1 MPTRADRLYLGRH
14 WFRGSPVIRASV
26 LLLITTF
33 RICLLRLLAA
43 RFSVI
48 WGPAMVYRKVWSGA
62 TLMRLNE
69 RYADYLAV
77 DYLAFWRF
85 DMRSNGLR
93 SAITIQA
100 AAS

>member
-1 MPTRADRLYLGRH
+1 
-14 WFRGSPVIRASV
+14 
-26 LLLITTF
+26 
-33 RICLLRLLAA
+33 
-43 RFSVI
+43 
-48 WGPAMVYRKVWSGA
+48 MVYRKVWSGA